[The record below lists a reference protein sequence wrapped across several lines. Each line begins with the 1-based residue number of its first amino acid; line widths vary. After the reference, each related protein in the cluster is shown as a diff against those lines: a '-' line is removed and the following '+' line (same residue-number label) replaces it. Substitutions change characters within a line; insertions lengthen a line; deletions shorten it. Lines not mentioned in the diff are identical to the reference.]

1 MLKVSYKIKIGNNT
15 ITGGK
20 QTNLL
25 EIKSHAS
32 LTIPVNSCTI
42 VLGSPQN
49 LTIATE
55 DPVSVELGYDNKQT
69 LIFTGKV
76 SAVEWGI
83 DRVRIDGL
91 SSIQSLTVARF
102 NLIYQKPYS
111 GDIVKD
117 FLNKGKLKA
126 DKIENGIK
134 FSTYTLGDFMS
145 AYDHLQRL
153 AQQCGFDIY
162 ANTEDKIVFAKYKAE
177 NTHEFKYGEN
187 ILGFSLDS
195 AKVGVEKVEIYGE
208 SPASQGQ
215 GEKASSWLTKK
226 EVKGSAGSNSGT
238 TLRLV
243 DPTARTQASAQKI
256 AKGVLANM
264 CQKQRGRIK
273 VLGNPNVKLG
283 DGVKVSKMLIKEQ
296 NGTFK
301 VTGVSHR
308 LNRRSG
314 FFTVIDWEES

>member
-15 ITGGK
+15 ITGVK

-32 LTIPVNSCTI
+32 LSIPANSCTI

-49 LTIATE
+49 LTIVME
-55 DPVSVELGYDNKQT
+55 DSVSVELGYDDEQT
-69 LIFTGKV
+69 LVFTGKV
-76 SAVEWGI
+76 SDVEWGI

-91 SSIQSLTVARF
+91 SSIQNLTVARF
-102 NLIYQKPYS
+102 NLLYEKPS
-111 GDIVKD
+111 AGDIVKD

-126 DKIENGIK
+126 DKIEDGIK

-162 ANTEDKIVFAKYKAE
+162 GNTEDKIVFAKYKAK
-177 NTHEFKYGEN
+177 NTHEFKYGED

-195 AKVGVEKVEIYGE
+195 AKIGVEKVEIYGE
-208 SPASQGQ
+208 SPASGGQ

-226 EVKGSAGSNSGT
+226 EVKGSAGSGT

-243 DPTARTQASAQKI
+243 DPTARTQAIAQKI
-256 AKGVLANM
+256 AEGVLANM
-264 CQKQRGRIK
+264 SEKQRGRMK
-273 VLGNPNVKLG
+273 VLGYPNVKLG
-283 DGVKVSKMLIKEQ
+283 DGVKVSKMPIKEQ